1 MDENPPTVYIK
12 VYEGV
17 EDWLHELIVQ
27 GLQVVVPQLQPL
39 QRVQVVKGVV
49 LNGCDTD
56 RIFLGFCHKLLLGLA
71 QFLFIWHQLP
81 ISLLRQLLTGCFEAR
96 DSLCAP
102 RNPEGNV
109 KILH

>member
-39 QRVQVVKGVV
+39 QRVQVVKGIV
-49 LNGCDTD
+49 LNGCDAD
-56 RIFLGFCHKLLLGLA
+56 GIFLGFCHKLLLVLA
-71 QFLFIWHQLP
+71 QFLFIWH
-81 ISLLRQLLTGCFEAR
+81 QLLTGCFEAR

>member
-17 EDWLHELIVQ
+17 EDWLHQLIVQ

-49 LNGCDTD
+49 LNSCNADKIFF
-56 RIFLGFCHKLLLGLA
+56 RI
-71 QFLFIWHQLP
+71 LP
-81 ISLLRQLLTGCFEAR
+81 RTVISHGTISLHLASITHWLF
-96 DSLCAP
+96 
-102 RNPEGNV
+102 
-109 KILH
+109 